1 MECCGVTRNGRL
13 YSPNDVVVQF
23 LRVHLQEQL
32 VSRADVYIL
41 AYLKQGGAR
50 RGSADEMAVQIAPF
64 PGVSRP
70 LAYSPEALSI
80 TWVLEDL
87 FASLRG

>member
-1 MECCGVTRNGRL
+1 VWRNL
-13 YSPNDVVVQF
+13 CLALTYMF
-23 LRVHLQEQL
+23 LTF
-32 VSRADVYIL
+32 
-41 AYLKQGGAR
+41 KQGGAR
-50 RGSADEMAVQIAPF
+50 RGSIDKMAVQIAPF

-80 TWVLEDL
+80 TRVLEDE